1 MTFTVS
7 VTVRAKRDFNRLIV
21 WLSVRD
27 RRAAAR
33 LGPLIEEAVSSL
45 AEAPLRGRQAGPTV
59 REINVP
65 FGQQAYILR
74 YRVDGSQVNVIRI
87 LHSLQQR

>member
-1 MTFTVS
+1 MTFSVS
-7 VTVRAKRDFNRLIV
+7 LTVRAKRDFNRLVV

-27 RRAAAR
+27 IRAAAK
-33 LGPLIEEAVSSL
+33 LGPLLESAVDSL
-45 AEAPLRGRQAGPTV
+45 REAPSRGRLTSSTV

-65 FGQQAYILR
+65 FGQHAYIVR
-74 YRVDGSQVNVIRI
+74 YRVDGSQVTVVRF